1 MSRAQ
6 RAPIIAINTTPEK
19 LPCTVCGVADTVCKE
34 HGLYYCHEHADTQLF
49 SKQTSTQ
56 PERKAA

>member
-6 RAPIIAINTTPEK
+6 RAPIIAINQAPEK